1 MTRRRLI
8 IPLVALLAVI
18 AGYSWWWLE
27 AAGQVRLGI
36 ARWADERRAAGW
48 MVDYTLGVSGYPFS
62 LNATIDQPRIVAE
75 SGKWRW
81 QGPRITSHAAPWR
94 LSQVTVEFPG
104 THVVAIPATAPE
116 MTVVAA
122 KATGTAE
129 VSVAGAIEH
138 IAAEITGVSLSSPD
152 YGSFRADRLALRATE
167 APPDARPQAG
177 SPTPP
182 PGPTV
187 VAEIERLVLPDT
199 IRGAL
204 GQTVERASLNA
215 QLTGRLPPG
224 QPLKD
229 AVVAWR
235 DQGGTLEIRELS
247 GIWGPLTIAAA
258 GTLALDGNMQ
268 PQGALNARARG
279 YNETVDALVNA
290 GLVNRRAGAN
300 VKVAFG
306 VLGKQPQGGGPP
318 EITVPVTVQNSW
330 IYLGP
335 VGLLPIPPLA
345 WD

>member
-1 MTRRRLI
+1 MRRGLT
-8 IPLVALLAVI
+8 AVI
-18 AGYSWWWLE
+18 LILIASAAGYTWWWLE

-36 ARWADERRAAGW
+36 ARRADQRRATGW
-48 MVDYTLGVSGYPFS
+48 TVDYTLGVSGYPFS
-62 LNATIDQPRIVAE
+62 LAATIDQPRIVAE

-81 QGPRITSHAAPWR
+81 HGPRIVSHAAPWR

-104 THVVAIPATAPE
+104 THAVAIPAEGPE
-116 MTVVAA
+116 MVAVAA

-138 IAAEITGVSLSSPD
+138 IAAEITGVSLRSPEF
-152 YGSFRADRLALRATE
+152 GTFRADRIALRATE

-187 VAEIERLVLPDT
+187 VAEIERLVLPDA

-224 QPLKD
+224 QPLKE

-235 DQGGTLEIRELS
+235 DQGGTLELRELS

-279 YNETVDALVNA
+279 HNETIDALVNA
-290 GLVNRRAGAN
+290 GLVNRRAGAT

-306 VLGKQPQGGGPP
+306 VLAKQPQGGGPP
-318 EITVPVTVQNSW
+318 EITVPATVQNSW

-335 VGLLPIPPLA
+335 VGLLPIPPLV